1 MPKQICNCSQCGKQV
16 KRWLVNPNTKK
27 AIKNFFCDNKCKGQW
42 QIKQREALGFTK
54 EWLFDQYITQGKDA
68 NKIAREIGRDG
79 KSVWNWLSLYGI
91 QTRPRGGFTLPHAFK
106 KGQENLFKGKK
117 HSQETKDKLRAISI
131 ADGRV
136 PWGKGNE
143 PYWRG
148 VTGADHPSFKGGLTP
163 ERQAVYSSEDWVT
176 AVKKVWKRD
185 NATCQC
191 CGKHHNTA
199 ETRGTF
205 HIHHI
210 VSFQVKELQTEVSNL
225 VLLCKECHKFV
236 HSKRNTAKQFIKESK
251 C

>member
-1 MPKQICNCSQCGKQV
+1 MPKELCKCSQCGLEV
-16 KRWLVNPNTKK
+16 KRWLVNPNTKQP
-27 AIKNFFCDNKCKGQW
+27 IKNFFCDTKCKGQW
-42 QIKQREALGFTK
+42 QIEQREALGFTK
-54 EWLFDQYITQGKDA
+54 DWLIDQYITQCKDA
-68 NKIAREIGRDG
+68 NQIAREIGRNG
-79 KSVWNWLSLYGI
+79 KRVWEWIRDYGI
-91 QTRPRGGFTLPHAFK
+91 QTRPRGHDTSHLPKDGSTFR
-106 KGQENLFKGKK
+106 GKN
-117 HSQETKDKLRAISI
+117 HSEETKKKLSALSI

-163 ERQAVYSSEDWVT
+163 ERQAVYSSQEWVS
-176 AVKKVWKRD
+176 AVKDVWKRD

-210 VSFQVKELQTEVSNL
+210 VSFQVKELRTEAANL

-236 HSKRNTAKQFIKESK
+236 HSKRNTAKQFIKETK

>member
-1 MPKQICNCSQCGKQV
+1 MPKQLCKCSKCGAEI
-16 KRWLVNPNTKK
+16 KRWLVNPNTNQN
-27 AIKNFFCDNKCKGQW
+27 IKNFFCDTKCKGQW
-42 QIKQREALGFTK
+42 QIEQREALGFTK

-68 NKIAREIGRDG
+68 NKIAREVGRDG

-91 QTRPRGGFTLPHAFK
+91 KTRPRGHDTSHLPKDGSATKGF
-106 KGQENLFKGKK
+106 K
-117 HSQETKDKLRAISI
+117 HSEETKKRLSKIAI

-163 ERQAVYSSEDWVT
+163 ERQAVYSSQEWVS
-176 AVKKVWKRD
+176 AVKEVWKRD

-210 VSFQVKELQTEVSNL
+210 VSFQVKELRTEAGNL

-236 HSKRNTAKQFIKESK
+236 HSKRNTAKQFIKEAK